1 MPLVQIIPSVHGT
14 PDEVVAVEER
24 QIVWAGPISA
34 LKEAGTF
41 DALYC
46 HEDDEEKLIGLMHGA
61 EKGRRARRRSAN
73 GFE

>member
-1 MPLVQIIPSVHGT
+1 MPPVQIIASIHGT
-14 PDEVVAVEER
+14 LGEVVAVEER

-46 HEDDEEKLIGLMHGA
+46 HEDDEEQLIGLIHAA
-61 EKGRRARRRSAN
+61 EKGRRAPRRS
-73 GFE
+73 GKSE

>member
-1 MPLVQIIPSVHGT
+1 MPPVQIIPSIHGT
-14 PDEVVAVEER
+14 PGEVVAVEEC

-46 HEDDEEKLIGLMHGA
+46 HNDDEERLADVMRAA
-61 EKGRRARRRSAN
+61 EKGRRERRRS
-73 GFE
+73 G